1 MTTMTTMTAVLRRQ
15 CAAQWATR
23 FRCVLVSGR
32 TLSQSASYSS
42 SSDDA
47 AGGHGSR
54 RFRQHVNPLAMQYRE
69 PIVLP
74 DWHTTFA
81 DASLPIHLDIGCAVA
96 LVDPTVCARGK
107 YLMQVAQAN
116 ATKMNYVGVEIRQ
129 NVILDAIDEATRR
142 GIRNLAF
149 LHANMNFQQ
158 KLLIP
163 SLPQPIESVSI
174 FHPDPW
180 MKKRHLKR
188 RLVTGEFVN
197 ELADLLHDG
206 TPIYVQTDVAELFEY
221 MVEVFEQSQR
231 FDFDAL
237 HANPFGIPTD
247 REKFVRDQGGEIYR
261 VKFIVGSKDESE
273 PANPSSPFDRQR

>member
-1 MTTMTTMTAVLRRQ
+1 MTAVLRRQ
-15 CAAQWATR
+15 CAAQWAAHSH
-23 FRCVLVSGR
+23 CALASGR
-32 TLSQSASYSS
+32 TLRKSASYCSS
-42 SSDDA
+42 SSISSGDDA
-47 AGGHGSR
+47 AGSHGSR

-69 PIVLP
+69 PIALP

-81 DASLPIHLDIGCAVA
+81 DASLPIHLDIGCA
-96 LVDPTVCARGK
+96 RGK
-107 YLMQVAQAN
+107 YLMQVAQEN

-142 GIRNLAF
+142 RIRNLAF

-188 RLVTGEFVN
+188 RLVTDEFVN

-237 HANPFGIPTD
+237 RANPFGIPTD
-247 REKFVRDQGGEIYR
+247 REKFVCDQGGEIYR
-261 VKFIVGSKDESE
+261 VKFIVGSKGESE
-273 PANPSSPFDRQR
+273 PANPSSPFGK